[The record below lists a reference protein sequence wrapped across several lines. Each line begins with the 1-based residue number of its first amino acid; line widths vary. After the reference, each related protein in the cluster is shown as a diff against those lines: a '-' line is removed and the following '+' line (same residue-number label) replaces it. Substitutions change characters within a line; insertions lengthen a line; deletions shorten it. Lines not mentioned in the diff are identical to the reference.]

1 MFQKDF
7 KKALYNN
14 YVQLALRVK
23 EVEVDKVNNTSTVE
37 WELWLERFTTY
48 AYNYYNTSVASVSF
62 DDDVLL
68 NKNVIYDLRE
78 QSWVSFGKGR
88 KVIPHEKNGEKSF
101 TVRFRLTDVAGFGDI
116 GWVSGTV
123 TLTKIERESQI
134 KRITATELG
143 QPVSVEI
150 DRKVETFNHTVWYR
164 VNNSEWFEV
173 GAKVAYA
180 KDFVPPIDLAE
191 KITSSDRG
199 SLEIC
204 VRTFTHEG
212 VKVGDDVYKTVEIKV
227 PENIVPTAGNITA
240 VDIRSQISNVMP
252 ANEFLFDMS
261 NVRVTLDG
269 AKGVR
274 GSTISSYKI
283 IFGSQIVYTNSG
295 DFYPK
300 EKGAIEIVGEV
311 TDSRGRKAKVKK
323 VVNVHDYDLP
333 RVNVFLPLR
342 EGNGT
347 NKNVKAQTGL
357 KVSEVS
363 IGGRNIN
370 EYRVIVEYAR
380 RGTTQWKAVYN
391 QLSTVPL
398 FTKAIDLGS
407 VYELSNSYDFR
418 IFVTDKFGFRA
429 YATANLRTSKVLAVF
444 SKNGFHLGE
453 LPEESEKDFFTSSL
467 PAKFK
472 NTAHFEKGVYY
483 KSNPIQTYQLTADN
497 GMVKPA
503 PTNNIDEIKTAGY
516 YELPSSAKV
525 PRSIDTTTMLRV
537 SVRENFGVKLVSQEI
552 VGENLLMFRTTKY
565 PSGWT
570 DWKAVV
576 DNTDQWTDLDKDFF
590 RNGWEH
596 YTNYG
601 NLQYRRDGD
610 TVYLR
615 GNIWKGSNAYDV
627 ISFVLPA
634 GYRPTG
640 RTIYVRALNNNY
652 KDAIFVI
659 YGNGEV
665 RTRADVTP
673 NWINFDNIS
682 FKI

>member
-62 DDDVLL
+62 DDEVLL

-150 DRKVETFNHTVWYR
+150 DRKVETFNHTLWYR

-173 GAKVAYA
+173 GTKIAYA

-191 KITSSDRG
+191 KITSSDKG

-212 VKVGDDVYKTVEIKV
+212 VKVGDDAYKTVEIKV
-227 PENIVPTAGNITA
+227 PENIVPTAGNISA

-269 AKGVR
+269 AQGVR

-300 EKGAIEIVGEV
+300 EKGAVEIVGEV
-311 TDSRGRKAKVKK
+311 TDSRGRKAKVTK
-323 VVNVHDYDLP
+323 VVNIHDYDLP

-391 QLSTVPL
+391 QLSTTPA
-398 FTKAIDLGS
+398 FTKVIDLGS

-483 KSNPIQTYQLTADN
+483 KSNPIQTYQLTAEN

-503 PTNNIDEIKTAGY
+503 PTNNIDEIKTAGFY
-516 YELPSSAKV
+516 KLPTTSGL
-525 PRSIDTTTMLRV
+525 PRGIATGAMLRV
-537 SVRENFGVKLVSQEI
+537 TVNEEYNAKTIAQEI
-552 VGENLLMFRTTKY
+552 ISDNLILFRTNKFPT
-565 PSGWT
+565 GWNKWKVVADIDDEWRDLT
-570 DWKAVV
+570 D
-576 DNTDQWTDLDKDFF
+576 F
-590 RNGWEH
+590 RNGWQH
-596 YTNYG
+596 YSNYG

-615 GNIWKGSNAYDV
+615 GNIQSGSNAYDV
-627 ISFVLPA
+627 VAFVLPA

-640 RTIYVRALNNNY
+640 RTIYMRALNNDY
-652 KDAIFVI
+652 KDAILVI

-665 RTRADVTP
+665 RTRAGCTP
-673 NWINFDNIS
+673 NWLNFDNIS